1 MTGSHEPVVDSPP
14 HVTERGQQNQLEKD
28 HKVHL
33 LPFKRLLTFLPL
45 GELVVGV
52 VSMGF
57 SIGSLPRC
65 AAVLTAKFNQ

>member
-1 MTGSHEPVVDSPP
+1 M
-14 HVTERGQQNQLEKD
+14 TERGHQNQLEKD

-33 LPFKRLLTFLPL
+33 LPFKRLLTFLQL

-57 SIGSLPRC
+57 SVGSLPRC
-65 AAVLTAKFNQ
+65 VAVLTAKFNQ